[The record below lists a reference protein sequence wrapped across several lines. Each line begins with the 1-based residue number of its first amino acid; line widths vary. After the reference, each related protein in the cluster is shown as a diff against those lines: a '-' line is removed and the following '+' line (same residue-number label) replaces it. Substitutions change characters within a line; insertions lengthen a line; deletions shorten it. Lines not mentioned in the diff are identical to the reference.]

1 MALFLQYREF
11 KGGGCSKPPL
21 TFRNVASGFKS
32 FFSFSL
38 EPKKPD
44 FPDVSSDS
52 FKLFWSVWFLSS
64 SYISTTH
71 RVGFIQQ
78 VIPKKNGRNK
88 HFSEFSIFNK
98 LQLVPAH
105 FYYYGKNTFVC
116 WLPMQTVIFCQWLN
130 ALSALTTPVP
140 AERFLSLFLDKA
152 VALMDNRKHFSS
164 VFTSC
169 RLR

>member
-1 MALFLQYREF
+1 MESGSDGGHVFMALFLQYREF
-11 KGGGCSKPPL
+11 KGGGGGCSKPPL

-52 FKLFWSVWFLSS
+52 FKLFWSVLFLSS

-105 FYYYGKNTFVC
+105 FYYYGKKHLCV
-116 WLPMQTVIFCQWLN
+116 
-130 ALSALTTPVP
+130 LTSH
-140 AERFLSLFLDKA
+140 ANGDFLSVVKRPF
-152 VALMDNRKHFSS
+152 RPHH
-164 VFTSC
+164 SC
-169 RLR
+169 SG